1 MNAITRP
8 EPSEYLEYYETYIS
22 KFTPT
27 DFWAEF
33 DGQPSQ
39 LQMLLGNLPAG
50 EESKLHQPYTWT
62 LKQVV
67 GHLIDAERI
76 FGTRLLRIGVG
87 DPTPNP
93 DFEQNSFV
101 AGLAYD
107 PILMNDLIDEFGML
121 RKSNAMMLRRF
132 GNDQL
137 NRSGTVSGRQ
147 LSARTI
153 PFVLGGHFNYH
164 YQIMEKRLLPLTGEA
179 K

>member
-1 MNAITRP
+1 MNEITRP
-8 EPSEYLEYYETYIS
+8 EPSEYLEYFETYIS
-22 KFTPT
+22 KFTPA

-33 DGQPSQ
+33 DGQPDQ
-39 LQMLLGNLPAG
+39 LRTLLGNLPVG
-50 EESKLHQPYTWT
+50 EELKLHEPYTWT

-101 AGLAYD
+101 AGLDYG
-107 PILMNDLIDEFGML
+107 PVLMNDLIDEFDTL
-121 RKSNAMMLRRF
+121 RKSNAMMIRRF
-132 GNDQL
+132 GDDQL
-137 NRSGTVSGRQ
+137 IRSGTVSGRP

-164 YQIMEKRLLPLTGEA
+164 YQIMEKRLS
-179 K
+179 

>member
-1 MNAITRP
+1 MNVITRP
-8 EPSEYLEYYETYIS
+8 EPSEYLEYFETYIS

-33 DGQPSQ
+33 DRQPDQ
-39 LQMLLGNLPAG
+39 LRTLLGKLPAG
-50 EESKLHQPYTWT
+50 EESKFHEPYTWT

-101 AGLAYD
+101 AGLDYG
-107 PILMNDLIDEFGML
+107 PVLMNDLIDEFDTL
-121 RKSNAMMLRRF
+121 RKSNAMMIRRF
-132 GNDQL
+132 GDDQL
-137 NRSGTVSGRQ
+137 IRSGTVSGRP

-164 YQIMEKRLLPLTGEA
+164 YQIMGKRLS
-179 K
+179 

>member
-1 MNAITRP
+1 MNVITRP
-8 EPSEYLEYYETYIS
+8 EPSEYLEYFETYIS

-33 DGQPSQ
+33 DRQPDQ
-39 LQMLLGNLPAG
+39 LRTLLGKLPAG
-50 EESKLHQPYTWT
+50 EESKFHEPYTWT

-101 AGLAYD
+101 AGLDYG
-107 PILMNDLIDEFGML
+107 PVLMNDLIDEFDTL
-121 RKSNAMMLRRF
+121 RKSNAMMIRRF
-132 GNDQL
+132 GDDQL
-137 NRSGTVSGRQ
+137 IRSGTVSGRP

-164 YQIMEKRLLPLTGEA
+164 YQIMEKRLS
-179 K
+179 

>member
-1 MNAITRP
+1 MNVITRP
-8 EPSEYLEYYETYIS
+8 EPSEYLEYFETYIS

-33 DGQPSQ
+33 DRQPDQ
-39 LQMLLGNLPAG
+39 LRTLLGKLPAG
-50 EESKLHQPYTWT
+50 EESKLHEPYTWT

-107 PILMNDLIDEFGML
+107 LSLIH
-121 RKSNAMMLRRF
+121 
-132 GNDQL
+132 
-137 NRSGTVSGRQ
+137 
-147 LSARTI
+147 I
-153 PFVLGGHFNYH
+153 
-164 YQIMEKRLLPLTGEA
+164 
-179 K
+179 

>member
-1 MNAITRP
+1 MNEITRP
-8 EPSEYLEYYETYIS
+8 EPSEYLEYFETYIS
-22 KFTPT
+22 KFTPA

-33 DGQPSQ
+33 DGQPDQ
-39 LQMLLGNLPAG
+39 LRTLLGNLPAG
-50 EESKLHQPYTWT
+50 EELKLHEPYTWT

-101 AGLAYD
+101 AGLDYG
-107 PILMNDLIDEFGML
+107 PVLMNDLIDEFDVL

-132 GNDQL
+132 GDDQL
-137 NRSGTVSGRQ
+137 IRSGTVSGRP

-164 YQIMEKRLLPLTGEA
+164 YQIMEKRLS
-179 K
+179 

>member
-1 MNAITRP
+1 MNVITRP
-8 EPSEYLEYYETYIS
+8 EPSEYLEYFETYIS

-27 DFWAEF
+27 DFWADF
-33 DGQPSQ
+33 DRQPDQ
-39 LQMLLGNLPAG
+39 LRTLLGKLPAG
-50 EESKLHQPYTWT
+50 EESKFHEPYTWT

-101 AGLAYD
+101 AGLDYG
-107 PILMNDLIDEFGML
+107 PVLMNDLIDEFDTL
-121 RKSNAMMLRRF
+121 RKSNAMMIRRF
-132 GNDQL
+132 GDDQL
-137 NRSGTVSGRQ
+137 IRSGTVSGRP

-164 YQIMEKRLLPLTGEA
+164 YQIMEKRLS
-179 K
+179 